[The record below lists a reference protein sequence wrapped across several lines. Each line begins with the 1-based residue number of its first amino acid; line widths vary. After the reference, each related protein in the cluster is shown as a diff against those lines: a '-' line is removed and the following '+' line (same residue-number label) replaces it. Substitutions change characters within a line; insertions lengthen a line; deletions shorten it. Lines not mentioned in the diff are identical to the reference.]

1 MNNKSLMEALEE
13 LQKRIEEINLPI
25 IDLSSIIKLGEKL
38 SEIGEI
44 LRANNLSIYKFSNI
58 NISAKTGASVPDYS
72 KNFYRP
78 NISYNQDHSIIY
90 LN

>member
-13 LQKRIEEINLPI
+13 LQKRIREINLPI
-25 IDLSSIIKLGEKL
+25 IDLSDMIKQAQKL

-44 LRANNLSIYKFSNI
+44 LKANSLSIYKFSNI
-58 NISAKTGASVPDYS
+58 NISTKTGASVPDFS
-72 KNFYRP
+72 KSCYRP
-78 NISYNQDHSIIY
+78 NILYNQDHSIIY